1 MPAPYN
7 SISHL
12 RIVFSQSLV
21 TDEVLHHSYP
31 GSGTPEDPYRIE
43 FIPHDPRNPKTWRKW
58 KKWLVTVTCAVA
70 TLAVTFASSAFTGGI
85 TEMMEAFGVGT
96 ELVTL
101 GVSLFVLGFAIGP
114 LLWGPLSELYGR
126 QILYFVTFAGLTA
139 FNAGMFNWMSAR
151 CRLVHDAQKSFYAL
165 GAAGAQNIQTLLI
178 LRFFAGA
185 IGSSPLTNSGGVIA
199 DMFECVPCYLCC
211 SLRLVK
217 SKTLSANE
225 RGLGMAIFSSAPFLG
240 PAIGPIVGGFLG
252 ETEGWR
258 WVEGLMAIFTGVL
271 WIAGS
276 LIIPETYA
284 PVLLRRRA
292 TKLSEITGKVY
303 LSQLDYDRGKQTFS
317 RTMSIALSRPW
328 KLLIRE
334 PIVFLLSLYMAI
346 SKFHYDNGIRRLSPA
361 NEHKMISVYG
371 TLYLCFGAFPIVYQE
386 ERGWSQGVGALPFIG
401 VVIGM
406 MSGVLYVC
414 VVPLDISTKP
424 PLIRSYSV

>member
-1 MPAPYN
+1 
-7 SISHL
+7 
-12 RIVFSQSLV
+12 
-21 TDEVLHHSYP
+21 
-31 GSGTPEDPYRIE
+31 
-43 FIPHDPRNPKTWRKW
+43 
-58 KKWLVTVTCAVA
+58 
-70 TLAVTFASSAFTGGI
+70 
-85 TEMMEAFGVGT
+85 
-96 ELVTL
+96 
-101 GVSLFVLGFAIGP
+101 
-114 LLWGPLSELYGR
+114 
-126 QILYFVTFAGLTA
+126 
-139 FNAGMFNWMSAR
+139 
-151 CRLVHDAQKSFYAL
+151 
-165 GAAGAQNIQTLLI
+165 
-178 LRFFAGA
+178 
-185 IGSSPLTNSGGVIA
+185 
-199 DMFECVPCYLCC
+199 
-211 SLRLVK
+211 
-217 SKTLSANE
+217 
-225 RGLGMAIFSSAPFLG
+225 
-240 PAIGPIVGGFLG
+240 
-252 ETEGWR
+252 
-258 WVEGLMAIFTGVL
+258 MAIFTGVL

-346 SKFHYDNGIRRLSPA
+346 SKFHYDNDICRLPPA